1 MFKDVSAIAERAVGA
16 ASQEQRQDAVRVSN
30 RVFKT
35 LQGMYGSL
43 FLSKFSTGKVLPN
56 GGDAGVISARDVW
69 AVSLQRFDAGTVGTA
84 LDRVLT
90 DFPEFP
96 PSLPQFVALCHAC
109 RPREAYKPAANVIGM
124 SQTLRSEYAA
134 KAREINEKHAKRA
147 VDKRLG
153 AQADMGSDDGLD
165 GLKSAIANAIA
176 TAGGDEVAALLRLD
190 AMLSPKVAA

>member
-134 KAREINEKHAKRA
+134 KAREINQKHAQRA

-153 AQADMGSDDGLD
+153 AQADMGSYAGLD
-165 GLKSAIANAIA
+165 GLKSAIANAVA
-176 TAGGDEVAALLRLD
+176 CAGGDEVATLLRLD
-190 AMLSPKVAA
+190 AMLATKAAA

>member
-109 RPREAYKPAANVIGM
+109 RPREAYKPAENVIGM

-153 AQADMGSDDGLD
+153 AQADVGSSVGLD
-165 GLKSAIANAIA
+165 CLKSAIANAIA

>member
-1 MFKDVSAIAERAVGA
+1 MSEQLSAIAARAVGA

-134 KAREINEKHAKRA
+134 KAREINQKHAQRA

-153 AQADMGSDDGLD
+153 AQADMGSYAGLD
-165 GLKSAIANAIA
+165 GLKSAIANAVA
-176 TAGGDEVAALLRLD
+176 CAGGDEVATLLRLD
-190 AMLSPKVAA
+190 TMLSQKAAA

>member
-153 AQADMGSDDGLD
+153 AQADAGSSVGLD
-165 GLKSAIANAIA
+165 GLKSAIANAVA
-176 TAGGDEVAALLRLD
+176 CAGGDEVATLLRLD
-190 AMLSPKVAA
+190 AMLAPSVAA

>member
-1 MFKDVSAIAERAVGA
+1 MFKDVSSIAERAVGA

-96 PSLPQFVALCHAC
+96 PSLPQFVALCRAC
-109 RPREAYKPAANVIGM
+109 APRHSTPVQKTGIGM
-124 SQTLRSEYAA
+124 SPELRSVDSRR
-134 KAREINEKHAKRA
+134 ARESAISRLKSRVDA
-147 VDKRLG
+147 VTGYLPLPL
-153 AQADMGSDDGLD
+153 SLD
-165 GLKSAIANAIA
+165 GLKLAIAGAVA
-176 TAGGDEVAALLRLD
+176 CAGGDEAKELLRLEKMFPKKEIAD
-190 AMLSPKVAA
+190 A

>member
-134 KAREINEKHAKRA
+134 KAREINQKHAKRA

-153 AQADMGSDDGLD
+153 AQADMCSHVGLD

>member
-1 MFKDVSAIAERAVGA
+1 MSEQLSAIAARAVGN
-16 ASQEQRQDAVRVSN
+16 ASPDAHQAAVRTAN
-30 RVFKT
+30 KVFKT
-35 LQGMYGSL
+35 MQGMYGSL
-43 FLSKFSTGKVLPN
+43 FLSKFSTGKT
-56 GGDAGVISARDVW
+56 GADGSDAGIVSARDVW
-69 AVSLQRFDAGTVGTA
+69 AMALQRFDVATVVTA
-84 LDRVLT
+84 LERLLS

-109 RPREAYKPAANVIGM
+109 RPRETYRTAQPAIGI

-165 GLKSAIANAIA
+165 GLKSAIANAVA
-176 TAGGDEVAALLRLD
+176 CAGGDEVATLLRLD
-190 AMLSPKVAA
+190 AMLAPKVAA

>member
-109 RPREAYKPAANVIGM
+109 RPREAYKPAENVIGM
-124 SQTLRSEYAA
+124 SQVLRSEYAA
-134 KAREINEKHAKRA
+134 KAREINKKHAK
-147 VDKRLG
+147 
-153 AQADMGSDDGLD
+153 
-165 GLKSAIANAIA
+165 
-176 TAGGDEVAALLRLD
+176 
-190 AMLSPKVAA
+190 

>member
-109 RPREAYKPAANVIGM
+109 RPREAYKPAENVIGM

-153 AQADMGSDDGLD
+153 AQEDMGSHVGLD
-165 GLKSAIANAIA
+165 GLKSAIANAVA
-176 TAGGDEVAALLRLD
+176 CAGGDEVATLLRLD
-190 AMLSPKVAA
+190 AMLAPRVAA

>member
-90 DFPEFP
+90 DFPEYP

-109 RPREAYKPAANVIGM
+109 RPRETYKPAHNAIGM
-124 SQTLRSEYAA
+124 SQALRSEYAA
-134 KAREINEKHAKRA
+134 KAREINQKHAQRA

-153 AQADMGSDDGLD
+153 AQADMGSYAGLD
-165 GLKSAIANAIA
+165 GLKSAIANAVA
-176 TAGGDEVAALLRLD
+176 CAGGDEVATLLRLD
-190 AMLSPKVAA
+190 AMLAPRAAA

>member
-109 RPREAYKPAANVIGM
+109 RPREAYKPAENVIGM
-124 SQTLRSEYAA
+124 SHELRSEYAA
-134 KAREINEKHAKRA
+134 KAREINQKHAQRA

-153 AQADMGSDDGLD
+153 AQADVGRSVGLD
-165 GLKSAIANAIA
+165 GLKSAIANAVA
-176 TAGGDEVAALLRLD
+176 CAGGDEVATLLRLD
-190 AMLSPKVAA
+190 AMLAPKVAA

>member
-1 MFKDVSAIAERAVGA
+1 MSEQLSAIAARAVGA

>member
-1 MFKDVSAIAERAVGA
+1 MSEQLSAIAARSVGA

-153 AQADMGSDDGLD
+153 AQADMGSHVGLD
-165 GLKSAIANAIA
+165 GLKSAIANAVA
-176 TAGGDEVAALLRLD
+176 CAGGDEVATLLRLD
-190 AMLSPKVAA
+190 TMLAPKGAA

>member
-1 MFKDVSAIAERAVGA
+1 MSEQLSAIAARAVGA

-109 RPREAYKPAANVIGM
+109 RPREAYKPAENVIGM

-134 KAREINEKHAKRA
+134 KAREINEKHAQRA

-153 AQADMGSDDGLD
+153 AQADMGSYAGLD
-165 GLKSAIANAIA
+165 GLKSAIANAVA
-176 TAGGDEVAALLRLD
+176 CAGGDEVATLLRLD
-190 AMLSPKVAA
+190 AMLAPRAAA

>member
-109 RPREAYKPAANVIGM
+109 RPRESYKPAANVIGM

-153 AQADMGSDDGLD
+153 EQADVGSHVGLD
-165 GLKSAIANAIA
+165 GLKSAIANAVA
-176 TAGGDEVAALLRLD
+176 TAGGDEVAELRRLD
-190 AMLSPKVAA
+190 AMFAPGAAA

>member
-1 MFKDVSAIAERAVGA
+1 MSEQLSAIAARAVGA

-134 KAREINEKHAKRA
+134 KAREINQKHAKRA

-153 AQADMGSDDGLD
+153 VQADMGSHVGLD
-165 GLKSAIANAIA
+165 GLKSAIANAVA
-176 TAGGDEVAALLRLD
+176 CAGGDEAATLLRLD
-190 AMLSPKVAA
+190 TMLAPRAAA